1 MSTTSHQHGP
11 SVFSRVFSPQPRE
24 NTQPLAPTGKAGR
37 NLPAAVS
44 SAVVLIALLVA
55 SLLVVQGLFVG
66 FVCCIA
72 LLGLW
77 ELGGAFARVGTHIA
91 LAPLYLGAIGMMV
104 CAWLLGPEALTMALY
119 LTVFAVVV
127 WRLIDAPTP
136 SRIADITASVFSA
149 IYVPFL
155 ACFVVLMLR
164 EFRSPAVIG
173 VYVAVTCFNDIGGW
187 LVGILF
193 GKHPMAPR
201 LSPKKSW
208 EGFIGSL
215 AFCIGTGVGGF
226 YLLGAPWWWG
236 LIAGACGCV
245 CATIGDLTESLIKRE
260 VGLKDM
266 SALIPGHGGVL
277 DRVDSL
283 VMTAPV
289 FYVVFLLALR

>member
-1 MSTTSHQHGP
+1 
-11 SVFSRVFSPQPRE
+11 
-24 NTQPLAPTGKAGR
+24 
-37 NLPAAVS
+37 
-44 SAVVLIALLVA
+44 
-55 SLLVVQGLFVG
+55 
-66 FVCCIA
+66 
-72 LLGLW
+72 
-77 ELGGAFARVGTHIA
+77 
-91 LAPLYLGAIGMMV
+91 
-104 CAWLLGPEALTMALY
+104 MALY

-226 YLLGAPWWWG
+226 YLLGATWWWG
-236 LIAGACGCV
+236 LIAGVCGCV

-289 FYVVFLLALR
+289 FYVIFLLALR